1 MACPNE
7 RVGTAILCVLPLAL
21 WHIGSDEELV
31 KAAHVQSLI
40 THRHPRS
47 LVACSFYVLV
57 ARGYL
62 NQLSDPWTWAD
73 HRLDEIYHDWSNG
86 QDREALLRE
95 LDVLRS
101 FPKTDKPRGTGYVVD
116 SIWSARKALEE
127 DSFEDVVKTAILFGH
142 DTDTTAA
149 VAGGL
154 AGIKFGLAGIPTRWL
169 EQLRGFDLAEPLIT
183 RVPKKSAKLG
193 SLRE

>member
-1 MACPNE
+1 M
-7 RVGTAILCVLPLAL
+7 
-21 WHIGSDEELV
+21 
-31 KAAHVQSLI
+31 
-40 THRHPRS
+40 
-47 LVACSFYVLV
+47 
-57 ARGYL
+57 